1 MYPPW
6 RAFRRPASRPNG
18 ALVLAT
24 LFAIWLIFDA
34 SAFGQALNDTAAAQ
48 LKTGEQIYKS
58 ACAACHGPDGKGA
71 PQSIRGFK
79 APDTFPD
86 FTRCD
91 QTTPEPN
98 TSWKAVITHGGP
110 YRAFSQIMPSFNQA
124 LTPQQIDE
132 VVHYLRSFCT
142 NSHWP
147 RGELNLPRALVTEKA
162 FPEDEEV
169 ISSSINAQGAGAVE
183 THYIHEQRFGV
194 KNQIEIDVPFTFEDQ
209 DHTWYGGLG
218 DATLGLKREIYSS
231 LPRGSIFSVFGGV
244 IVPTGSTKHGFGSG
258 TTSFET
264 FAAYD
269 QVFHSNTFFQTQFG
283 TELPVDTQKAP
294 QSIFWYTAVGQMFAR
309 DRGLGRLWTPM
320 FEVLANR
327 DFETGARTNWDVV
340 PEMQVTI
347 SRRQHIRGNLG
358 VRVPVNN
365 TAGRPVQL
373 MIYLLWDWADGKLTE
388 GW

>member
-1 MYPPW
+1 MSSCHFLLHKK
-6 RAFRRPASRPNG
+6 AVRPGRV
-18 ALVLAT
+18 LVLAT
-24 LFAIWLIFDA
+24 VLVVWLIFSA
-34 SAFGQALNDTAAAQ
+34 SSPGQAVNDTAAAH

-58 ACAACHGPDGKGA
+58 ACVACHGPDAKGM
-71 PQSIRGFK
+71 PQSIRGFQ

-91 QTTPEPN
+91 QATPEPD
-98 TSWKAVITHGGP
+98 TSWKAVITHGGR
-110 YRAFSQIMPSFNQA
+110 YRGFSQIMPSFDQA

-132 VVHYLRSFCT
+132 VIHYLRTFCT

-169 ISSSINAQGAGAVE
+169 ISSSINVKGAPAVE

-194 KNQIEIDVPFTFEDQ
+194 KNQIEIDVPFNFEDQ
-209 DHTWYGGLG
+209 NHTWYGGFG
-218 DATLGLKREIYSS
+218 DTTFGLKREIYSS
-231 LPRGSIFSVFGGV
+231 LPKGSIFSVFGGV
-244 IVPTGSTKHGFGSG
+244 IAPTGSTKHGFSSG

-269 QVFHSNTFFQTQFG
+269 QLFRSNRFVQTQFG

-294 QSIFWYTAVGQMFAR
+294 RSIFWYTAVGQMFAQ

-327 DFETGARTNWDVV
+327 DFETGARTNWDVL

-347 SRRQHIRGNLG
+347 SRRQHIRGDLG